1 MTSEELKKR
10 TKGFSIDVLKFL
22 EKLPKTKAGSVIEYQ
37 LAKSGTSVSAN
48 YRSACRS
55 RTDADFAS
63 RITICE
69 EEADECCYWL
79 EIIAQSGMLKKD
91 EVKEL
96 WKEANELTAIFAASA
111 ITIRNKINNSKG
123 STNNQKS
130 RIINQKSK

>member
-10 TKGFSIDVLKFL
+10 TKKFTIEILKFL
-22 EKLPKTKAGSVIEYQ
+22 EKLPKTKAGAVIEYQ

-69 EEADECCYWL
+69 EEADECCFWL
-79 EIIAQSGMLKKD
+79 ELLAQSGMIKRED
-91 EVKEL
+91 VKQL

-111 ITIRNKINNSKG
+111 ITVLKKLNA
-123 STNNQKS
+123 NNQKS
-130 RIINQKSK
+130 RIKNQK

>member
-1 MTSEELKKR
+1 MTSDELKKR
-10 TKGFSIDVLKFL
+10 TKGFTINVLKFL
-22 EKLPKTKAGSVIEYQ
+22 DKLPKTKAGAVIEYQ

-63 RITICE
+63 RITIFE
-69 EEADECCYWL
+69 EEADECCFWF
-79 EIIAQSGMLKKD
+79 EIIAQSGMLKRD

-111 ITIRNKINNSKG
+111 ITVRNKINNNSH
-123 STNNQKS
+123 TNNQKS
-130 RIINQKSK
+130 RIRNQKSK